1 MTQITNKLLCSDTN
15 NAFRSAFGS
24 ISRKALPFMADD
36 AYFTDLLHDA
46 AQAAALAEG
55 ARFYILVRR
64 LGTNVY
70 AYPDDAQ
77 DYLLTTDGVAVLRV
91 RRGKYDTFHT
101 DVIHIDAELRFL
113 MLHEV
118 YHKRYR
124 AAHYGIMP
132 NA

>member
-46 AQAAALAEG
+46 AQAAELAEEE
-55 ARFYILVRR
+55 RFYILVRR

-70 AYPDDAQ
+70 GYPDDAQ

-91 RRGKYDTFHT
+91 RRGKYDTFYV
-101 DVIHIDAELRFL
+101 DVLHVDAD
-113 MLHEV
+113 
-118 YHKRYR
+118 R
-124 AAHYGIMP
+124 AAHYGVTAVMRE
-132 NA
+132 A

>member
-24 ISRKALPFMADD
+24 ISRKALPFMADE

-46 AQAAALAEG
+46 AQAVALEEEG
-55 ARFYILVRR
+55 RFYLLVRR

-70 AYPDDAQ
+70 AYPDDAV
-77 DYLLTTDGVAVLRV
+77 DYLTKTDGVAVLRV
-91 RRGKYDTFHT
+91 RRGKYDTFYV
-101 DVIHIDAELRFL
+101 DVLHVDAD
-113 MLHEV
+113 
-118 YHKRYR
+118 R
-124 AAHYGIMP
+124 AAYYGIMP